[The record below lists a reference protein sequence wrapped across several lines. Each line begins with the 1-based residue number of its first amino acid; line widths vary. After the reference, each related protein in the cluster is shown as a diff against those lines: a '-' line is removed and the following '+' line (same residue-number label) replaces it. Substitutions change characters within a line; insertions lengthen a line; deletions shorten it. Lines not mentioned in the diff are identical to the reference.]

1 MEMERPS
8 WKRQQEKHE
17 NPARQGHKEII
28 MAKKNSSVKNSKS
41 DDNSADSARPIEK
54 MDKADL
60 QAKYMQFEML
70 GRELEQYEGQKQVVD
85 MKAKELKALRD
96 SIDQIVAGEGF
107 AQLGE
112 GVYIPSRFTDVDAC
126 LVDIGMKIFVRMPK
140 AETKKYLDKKSKE
153 FDEVLEKIDCRCQE
167 LRGEMQRQAM
177 ELQGF

>member
-1 MEMERPS
+1 
-8 WKRQQEKHE
+8 
-17 NPARQGHKEII
+17 

-41 DDNSADSARPIEK
+41 EDTSKEPANPMENINQS
-54 MDKADL
+54 DL

-70 GRELEQYEGQKQVVD
+70 GRELEQFEGQKQVVE

-107 AQLGE
+107 SQLGE
-112 GVYIPSRFTDVDAC
+112 GVYIPSRFTDVDSC

-167 LRGEMQRQAM
+167 LKGEMQRQAM